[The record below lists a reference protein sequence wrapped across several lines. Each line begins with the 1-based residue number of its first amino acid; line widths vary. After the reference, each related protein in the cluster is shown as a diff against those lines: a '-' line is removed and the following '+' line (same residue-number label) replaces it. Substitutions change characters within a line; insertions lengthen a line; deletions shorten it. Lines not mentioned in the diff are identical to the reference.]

1 MEKTM
6 PIKQTYDM
14 AICVASYMVAGKIYE
29 VALKQT
35 VSFMTSFLTL
45 AIIAIL
51 VFYIKKWLAK
61 EDARLNKDGGMID
74 FIKAYIK
81 EKYKDECTEDK

>member
-1 MEKTM
+1 MM
-6 PIKQTYDM
+6 
-14 AICVASYMVAGKIYE
+14 ICISSYIVAGGVYNSMYKQITQE
-29 VALKQT
+29 VA
-35 VSFMTSFLTL
+35 SFMTSFLTL

-61 EDARLNKDGGMID
+61 EDARINKNGGMID

-81 EKYKDECTEDK
+81 DRYKNDCQEDETK